1 MPHVIVEYSA
11 NLRADV
17 GALVD
22 ALHDA
27 TLDTG
32 VADVDALRTRAAV
45 REHFAIGDRHAENT
59 FVAVVARLGAGR
71 SDDDRSRLIAALMAA
86 LERSLGDAVGTA
98 MLSVEIQEIDP
109 DRRLNHNHVRS
120 RIAARRG
127 PA

>member
-27 TLDTG
+27 ALDTG
-32 VADVDALRTRAAV
+32 IADVDALRTRAAV
-45 REHFAIGDRHAENT
+45 REHYAIGDRHAENT

-71 SDDDRSRLIAALMAA
+71 SDDDRRRLLAALMAA
-86 LERSLGDAVGTA
+86 LERSLGAAVDTA
-98 MLSVEIQEIDP
+98 MLSVEVQEIDP
-109 DRRLNHNHVRS
+109 DLRLNHNHVRP
-120 RIAARRG
+120 RIAARRS